1 MQRSAKGK
9 RRPMGNDFHGS
20 ETALTTDRTMPPSK
34 RQQNAVGAA
43 KPTGRMVGEQA
54 RQLQGLRFSAA
65 RCEELAI
72 DAGRH
77 VAALTATSPKLEFN
91 AEPAQFTLL
100 LRAEPGG
107 RGTRR

>member
-1 MQRSAKGK
+1 
-9 RRPMGNDFHGS
+9 MGNDFHGS
-20 ETALTTDRTMPPSK
+20 ETALTTDRSMPPSK
-34 RQQNAVGAA
+34 RQQNATGTV

-54 RQLQGLRFSAA
+54 RQLQGLRFSAS

-77 VAALTATSPKLEFN
+77 VTALTATSPRLDFN
-91 AEPAQFTLL
+91 AEPAQFSAL
-100 LRAEPGG
+100 LRAEPGR

>member
-1 MQRSAKGK
+1 
-9 RRPMGNDFHGS
+9 
-20 ETALTTDRTMPPSK
+20 MPPSK
-34 RQQNAVGAA
+34 RQQNATRAA

-77 VAALTATSPKLEFN
+77 VAAITATSLRLDFN
-91 AEPAQFTLL
+91 DEPAHFTAL
-100 LRAEPGG
+100 LRSEPCC
-107 RGTRR
+107 RWTRR